1 MKAHA
6 TTAPRR
12 LRRLLP
18 LFAVLVVSVVVA
30 GCGSDDN
37 SSSGTGKA
45 STAAGTS
52 TAASGIVAEA
62 QKMVAEANKPLEF
75 KPPGP
80 PIDAS
85 KLKGKTLAIVTV
97 DERVPILSL
106 ANKATQ
112 QAAKEVGIKVTSW
125 DAKSQV
131 NRMQQGIEQ
140 AARQADAMILSG
152 IPIAAVGGALE
163 AAKKAGV
170 PSVSVLNNQPDPNA
184 PGQGAGPLVG
194 ATSAPNYEHGGALV
208 AAKAIVDTDG
218 KVNTTI
224 FDTKE
229 ITPSPDVVRG
239 MKSVLDKCSQ
249 CKVDMNTTPLAE
261 WATALTPKA
270 QSTVRKNP
278 NLNYILPI
286 FDDMGVFITAGIQ
299 QAGAS
304 DRVKVAALD
313 GTPAA
318 LKVIQDGD
326 VFTANPGQPTG
337 WLGWH
342 ALDQAMRLMLGDKPG
357 NPEIPS
363 RLLDDENLKGVDVE
377 NIDAPYGNPKYRE
390 GFRQLWGLS

>member
-1 MKAHA
+1 MS
-6 TTAPRR
+6 R
-12 LRRLLP
+12 LRVLIALLS
-18 LFAVLVVSVVVA
+18 VLVVSVAVA
-30 GCGSDDN
+30 GCGGNDGSSSN
-37 SSSGTGKA
+37 NASTTAAGSGSSSGV
-45 STAAGTS
+45 
-52 TAASGIVAEA
+52 VAEA
-62 QKMVAEANKPLEF
+62 KKLVTEANKPLTF

-80 PIDAS
+80 PIEAS
-85 KLKGKTLAIVTV
+85 KLKGKTVAIVTV
-97 DERVPILSL
+97 DERVPILSI
-106 ANKATQ
+106 ANKATKE
-112 QAAKEVGIKVTSW
+112 AAKEVGIKVTTW

-140 AARQADAMILSG
+140 AVRQADAMILTG
-152 IPIAAVGGALE
+152 IPIAAVQGALE
-163 AAKKAGV
+163 DAKKAKV

-184 PGQGAGPLVG
+184 PGQGAGPLVN

-218 KVNTTI
+218 KVNATI

-239 MKSVLDKCSQ
+239 MKSLLDKCSD
-249 CKVDMNTTPLAE
+249 CKVDMNTTPLAD
-261 WATALTPKA
+261 WATALSPKA
-270 QSTVRKNP
+270 QSVVRKNP

-286 FDDMGVFITAGIQ
+286 FDDMGVFITAGVE
-299 QAGAS
+299 QAGAG

-318 LKVIQDGD
+318 LKVIQEGD

-342 ALDQAMRLMLGDKPG
+342 ALDQAMRLMLGEKPG
-357 NPEIPS
+357 NPEIPN
-363 RLLDDENLKGVDVE
+363 RLLDDENLKGVNVDDV
-377 NIDAPYGNPKYRE
+377 DAPYGNPKYRE

>member
-1 MKAHA
+1 VKVHA
-6 TTAPRR
+6 TDGMSW
-12 LRRLLP
+12 LRRFVPLLS
-18 LFAVLVVSVVVA
+18 VLVISLVVA
-30 GCGSDDN
+30 GCGSSDD
-37 SSSGTGKA
+37 SGSGNDTTTG
-45 STAAGTS
+45 AAKTGG
-52 TAASGIVAEA
+52 SGIVAEA
-62 QKMVAEANKPLEF
+62 QKMVAEANKPLAF

-85 KLKGKTLAIVTV
+85 KLKGKTVAIVTV
-97 DERVPILSL
+97 DERVPILSIS
-106 ANKATQ
+106 NKATEE
-112 QAAKEVGIKVTSW
+112 AAKAAGIKITTW

-140 AARQADAMILSG
+140 AVRQADAMILTG
-152 IPIAAVGGALE
+152 IPIAAVQGALE
-163 AAKKAGV
+163 DAKKAKI

-184 PGQGAGPLVG
+184 PGQGAGPLVN

-208 AAKAIVDTDG
+208 AAKAVVDTDG
-218 KVNTTI
+218 KVNATI

-239 MKSVLDKCSQ
+239 MKSVLDKCSE
-249 CKVDMNTTPLAE
+249 CKFDMNTTPLAD

-270 QSTVRKNP
+270 QAVVRKNP

-286 FDDMGVFITAGIQ
+286 FDDMGVFVTAGVQ
-299 QAGAS
+299 QAGVG

-318 LKVIQDGD
+318 LKVIQEGD

-342 ALDQAMRLMLGDKPG
+342 ALDQAMRLMLGQKPG

-363 RLLDDENLKGVDVE
+363 RLLDDENLKGVNVDD
-377 NIDAPYGNPKYRE
+377 IDAPYGNPKYRE
-390 GFRQLWGLS
+390 GFRQLWGLQ